1 MRATFL
7 AAALILSST
16 TVSAADVT
24 LNDFRA
30 ETTKSILHLC
40 TADEDKDLGKYAIG
54 FCYGWIEGLE
64 QLWGALLA
72 DERFG
77 IKPISCPG
85 RRLTRDETRAE
96 FINWVKANP
105 SAMNLPPLEALTRA
119 AKETYPCK

>member
-1 MRATFL
+1 MRGTIL
-7 AAALILSST
+7 AAVLIFSAT
-16 TVSAADVT
+16 TADAADVT
-24 LNDFRA
+24 LKDFRA
-30 ETTKSILHLC
+30 ETTESIMRLC

-85 RRLTRDETRAE
+85 KRLSRDETRTE
-96 FINWVKANP
+96 FIRWIKANP
-105 SAMNLPPLEALTRA
+105 SAMKLPPLEALSRA
-119 AKETYPCK
+119 AKETYPCN